1 MGDSVLIAAG
11 LACSVLGF
19 AWLALAMDVHWQQ
32 AFGTSQRPR
41 STRLILRSLATIALL
56 ASLLLVLAADHASI
70 ASLVWI
76 MSLAAA
82 ALVVAFTLAWRPGLL
97 RITVPWEIRSTPTVG
112 SAEGRSRV

>member
-41 STRLILRSLATIALL
+41 STRLILHSLATIALL

-82 ALVVAFTLAWRPGLL
+82 ALVVAFTLAWRPRLL
-97 RITVPWEIRSTPTVG
+97 RIAVPWKFRSAQAID
-112 SAEGRSRV
+112 SAAEESQV